1 MNASSRTNRAHHA
14 GTKIRQHDDPD
25 YKSITLR
32 QKTLRTGLKLRR
44 ESPPKVD
51 AAHERVA
58 MAQLELFDF
67 STKRFRR
74 QSIGESE

>member
-14 GTKIRQHDDPD
+14 GAKTRQHDAPD

-32 QKTLRTGLKLRR
+32 QKSLRTGLKLRR
-44 ESPPKVD
+44 ECPQKVD
-51 AAHERVA
+51 AARERVA
-58 MAQLELFDF
+58 MAQLELLDF

-74 QSIGESE
+74 QSI